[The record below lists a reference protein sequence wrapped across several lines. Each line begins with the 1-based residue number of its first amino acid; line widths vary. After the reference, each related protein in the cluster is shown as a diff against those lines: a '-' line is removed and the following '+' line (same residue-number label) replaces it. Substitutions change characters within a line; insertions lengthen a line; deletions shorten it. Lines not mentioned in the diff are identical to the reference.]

1 MTSEQFNTSATI
13 LIVDDVPENLRL
25 LSAALTSQDY
35 RVRPAKSGSMALMS
49 VLACP
54 PDLVLLDI
62 NMPDMNGYDV
72 CAQIKS
78 NPLTATIPIIFF
90 SVNDAVVDKVKAFEV
105 GGSDYV
111 LKPFHVDEVLAR
123 VKHQLMLRNAHQEIH
138 RLNSALEQRVQQRT
152 MELELANQE
161 LTYEVAERKRAQ
173 EQLVYDALH
182 DSLTGLPN
190 RNLFLE
196 RAQTVLDRLAT
207 EPLGKFAVLFIDLD
221 RFKIINDSLG
231 HMVGDRLLVAIA
243 KLLANCL
250 RPCDTVARLGG
261 DEFTI
266 LLSNIQTE
274 GDAIAIAERIQSELD
289 APFDVEGHTVFT
301 SASIG
306 IAFGAETYGETVDL
320 LRDAD
325 IAMYHAKEQ
334 GKARYAIFDPCM
346 YQRTLQLLQLER
358 DLRKAIENHEFILY
372 YQPIVSLV
380 TGQIAGFEALI
391 RWQHPERGFIS
402 PQEFIPIA
410 EDTGLI
416 VPLGDWVL
424 REACQQL
431 KQWQET
437 LPAAEH
443 LRVSVNLASK
453 QIQESDFIEKVD
465 RVLAETGLDGQFLRL
480 ELTESMLMER
490 TNEIIEML
498 TQVRHRHILL
508 SIDDFGTGYS
518 SLSYLHRFPVST
530 LKIDRSFVTQMTID
544 NESFEIARTVVTL
557 AHALSLDVIAEGV
570 ETPEQVTQLRRLGC
584 EFGQGYLFSKP
595 LSTAAIE
602 ALITTPD
609 QVRRIQELVSG
620 RSEAIVTVNV

>member
-1 MTSEQFNTSATI
+1 MSSEQFNTAATI

-25 LSAALTSQDY
+25 LAAALTSQDY
-35 RVRPAKSGSMALMS
+35 RVRPAKSGAMALMS

-72 CAQIKS
+72 CAQIKA
-78 NPLTATIPIIFF
+78 NPLTAMIPIIFF

-123 VKHQLMLRNAHQEIH
+123 VKHQLMLRNAQQEIY
-138 RLNSALEQRVQQRT
+138 RLNSALEQRVHQRT

-173 EQLVYDALH
+173 EQLIYDALH

-196 RAQTVLDRLAT
+196 RVQTVLDRLNQ
-207 EPLGKFAVLFIDLD
+207 EPEAQFAILFIDLD

-231 HMVGDRLLVAIA
+231 HMVGDQLLVAIA
-243 KLLANCL
+243 QILSNCL

-266 LLSNIQTE
+266 LLNNIQTE
-274 GDAIAIAERIQSELD
+274 QDAIAIAERIQKELT
-289 APFDVEGHTVFT
+289 APFEVEGHTVFT

-306 IAFGAETYGETVDL
+306 IAYGARSYSETVDL

-358 DLRKAIENHEFILY
+358 DLRKAIENQEFVLY
-372 YQPIVSLV
+372 YQPIVCLRNGHV
-380 TGQIAGFEALI
+380 AGFEALI

-424 REACQQL
+424 REACKQL
-431 KQWQET
+431 RHWHDT
-437 LPAAEH
+437 IPSASN

-453 QIQESDFIEKVD
+453 QIQEQDFIHKVD
-465 RVLAETGLDGQFLRL
+465 RILAETGLDGNFLRL

-490 TNEIIEML
+490 TQEIIEML
-498 TQVRHRHILL
+498 TQVRHRRILL

-530 LKIDRSFVTQMTID
+530 LKIDRSFVTQMTVD

-557 AHALSLDVIAEGV
+557 AHALNLDVIAEGV

-595 LSTAAIE
+595 LSTLAIE
-602 ALITTPD
+602 SLLSE
-609 QVRRIQELVSG
+609 QEHLRHVKELVAG
-620 RSEAIVTVNV
+620 RSESIVTVNV

>member
-1 MTSEQFNTSATI
+1 MSSEQFNAPATI

-78 NPLTATIPIIFF
+78 NPVTASIPIIFF

-123 VKHQLMLRNAHQEIH
+123 VKHQLMLRNAQQEIH

-152 MELELANQE
+152 IELELANQE

-190 RNLFLE
+190 RNLFLD
-196 RAQTVLDRLAT
+196 RAQTVLDRLNA
-207 EPLGKFAVLFIDLD
+207 EPMAHFAVLFIDLD

-231 HMVGDRLLVAIA
+231 HRVGDRLLVAIA

-266 LLSNIQTE
+266 LLSNIETE
-274 GDAIAIAERIQSELD
+274 QDAIAIAERIQRELM
-289 APFDVEGHTVFT
+289 APFEVEGHTVFT

-306 IAFGAETYGETVDL
+306 IALGDQGYAQTVDL

-334 GKARYAIFDPCM
+334 GKARYAIFDPYM

-358 DLRKAIENHEFILY
+358 DLRKAIENEEFILY
-372 YQPIVSLV
+372 YQPIVCLA

-391 RWQHPERGFIS
+391 RWLHPVSGFIS
-402 PQEFIPIA
+402 PQDFIPIA

-424 REACQQL
+424 REACKQL
-431 KQWQET
+431 KHWQET
-437 LPAAEH
+437 LPSAGA

-453 QIQESDFIEKVD
+453 QIQESDFIYKVD
-465 RVLAETGLDGQFLRL
+465 RILAETGLDGQFLRL

-490 TNEIIEML
+490 TQEIIEML
-498 TQVRHRHILL
+498 TQVRHRRILL

-530 LKIDRSFVTQMTID
+530 LKIDRSFVTQMTVD
-544 NESFEIARTVVTL
+544 HESFEIARTVVTL
-557 AHALSLDVIAEGV
+557 AHALNLDVIAEGV

-602 ALITTPD
+602 SLITEPEQMR
-609 QVRRIQELVSG
+609 QVRDLIAG
-620 RSEAIVTVNV
+620 RSEAIVPVRI